1 MLQLLRDEFDKILIL
16 IVLSGSMFLY
26 YFKPGEI
33 TAGWVGTVIGVLAT
47 LLTQKVSQA
56 VSAARSDPENGEGK
70 HPGVKP

>member
-1 MLQLLRDEFDKILIL
+1 MLQLLREEFDKILIGL
-16 IVLSGSMFLY
+16 VLAASMTLY
-26 YFKPGEI
+26 YVKPGEI

-56 VSAARSDPENGEGK
+56 VSAARSDPENGDGK